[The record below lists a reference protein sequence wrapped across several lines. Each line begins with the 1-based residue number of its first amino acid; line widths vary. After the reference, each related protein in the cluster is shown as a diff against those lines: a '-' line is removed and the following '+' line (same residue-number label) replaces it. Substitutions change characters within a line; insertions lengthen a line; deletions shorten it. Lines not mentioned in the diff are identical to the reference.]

1 MKIIGYTLQNIQ
13 SWDEQSGT
21 IQLSPDRM
29 NVIIA
34 PSETGKSVVMK
45 ILKEMCFAGN
55 WGYTWNSLI
64 KRGADCGIAIF
75 HMEDGSAVVYMLWRD
90 KVRYAIMSGDSTIEP
105 RIWEFNDPNHTEIPE
120 EVAQH
125 MGLII
130 DRKGKTVINVLDKDM
145 VTPFVTA
152 PPELNARI
160 AAVVTVVPEMEK
172 RREHLEN
179 WQTQLQ
185 QAFKVVDTRLSGVRT
200 RYHNAPEVDILSHQ
214 IKLDRVERVL
224 SFVEP
229 LDILVNDIRPTDI
242 PTEPTPVYCPDMDG
256 LIEVYT
262 EIRNLLGEYQELLSF
277 EKPEEVKFDESTL
290 GTILLCHKNVYD
302 IMLDLNSMSTTL
314 PPVEVKMPVGIEELL
329 AFKADVANCGI
340 QIKEFVSMVEPTG
353 IVTEPPDT
361 VLSIDKTLRGISKLC
376 SSYNELLSITP
387 PEEVK
392 INPEVR
398 TVIALQKFI
407 NNMPLAE
414 YIAQTELYESAY
426 SKVYEVEKALKDLR
440 EELRVCPTCDRP
452 WV

>member
-1 MKIIGYTLQNIQ
+1 
-13 SWDEQSGT
+13 
-21 IQLSPDRM
+21 
-29 NVIIA
+29 
-34 PSETGKSVVMK
+34 
-45 ILKEMCFAGN
+45 
-55 WGYTWNSLI
+55 
-64 KRGADCGIAIF
+64 
-75 HMEDGSAVVYMLWRD
+75 
-90 KVRYAIMSGDSTIEP
+90 
-105 RIWEFNDPNHTEIPE
+105 
-120 EVAQH
+120 
-125 MGLII
+125 
-130 DRKGKTVINVLDKDM
+130 
-145 VTPFVTA
+145 
-152 PPELNARI
+152 
-160 AAVVTVVPEMEK
+160 
-172 RREHLEN
+172 
-179 WQTQLQ
+179 
-185 QAFKVVDTRLSGVRT
+185 
-200 RYHNAPEVDILSHQ
+200 
-214 IKLDRVERVL
+214 
-224 SFVEP
+224 
-229 LDILVNDIRPTDI
+229 
-242 PTEPTPVYCPDMDG
+242 
-256 LIEVYT
+256 
-262 EIRNLLGEYQELLSF
+262 
-277 EKPEEVKFDESTL
+277 
-290 GTILLCHKNVYD
+290 
-302 IMLDLNSMSTTL
+302 MLDLNSMSTTL